1 MSADAIYARYEGIF
15 QGIEAPFAFVDL
27 DAVAANAGEMLGRSS
42 GKPIRVASKS
52 VRCREVLTRIEVLD
66 ERFQGL
72 LCFTLPEALWLYDHG
87 RRDLVVG
94 YPTTDR
100 SSIRRLAKVSRDDPA
115 GAPTLM
121 VDHTAQLDLIESA
134 ISGQGAQ
141 IKVCLEIDPSW
152 RPVGRRGL
160 SIGPKRS
167 PVRTPAEAVALAQD
181 ADSRPGIAVRGAM
194 VYEGQ
199 IAGVGDATPG
209 QAFKNAGIRF
219 MQRAS
224 MRELRDR
231 RAEVVAALREVVPLD
246 FVNGGGTGS
255 LHLTSAEDAVT
266 ELAAGSGFYA
276 PVLFDHY
283 RAFHLRPGAAFAL
296 PLVRQPEA
304 GVLTALG
311 GGYVASGPIGS
322 DRVPEPWLPSG
333 LKLDP
338 LEMAGEVQTPVVGP
352 GTSGLV
358 IGDRVYFRH
367 AKAGELCERFDS
379 LYLVAG
385 EEIVAQAPTYRG
397 EGRAFL

>member
-1 MSADAIYARYEGIF
+1 
-15 QGIEAPFAFVDL
+15 
-27 DAVAANAGEMLGRSS
+27 MLGRAA

-52 VRCREVLTRIEVLD
+52 IRCREMLNRIAELSP
-66 ERFQGL
+66 RFQGL
-72 LCFTLPEALWLYDHG
+72 LCFTLPEALWLYEHG
-87 RRDLVVG
+87 WRDLVVA

-100 SSIRRLAKVSRDDPA
+100 SAIRRLARLSAEDPA
-115 GAPTLM
+115 GAPVVM
-121 VDHTAQLDLIESA
+121 ADHVAHFDLIESA
-134 ISGQGAQ
+134 IAGNGAV

-152 RPVGRRGL
+152 RPFGRRGL

-167 PVRTPAEAVALAQD
+167 PVRTAAAAVELARD
-181 ADSRPGIAVRGAM
+181 ADSRPGIRVTGVM

-199 IAGVGDATPG
+199 IAGVGDSTPG
-209 QAFKNAGIRF
+209 QPLKNLGIRA
-219 MQRAS
+219 MQRVS
-224 MRELRDR
+224 IRELGAR
-231 RAEVVAALREVVPLD
+231 REKVIAALRDEVELE

-255 LHLTSAEDAVT
+255 LHLTSAEDAIT

-283 RAFHLRPGAAFAL
+283 RAFRLRPAAAFAL

-311 GGYVASGPIGS
+311 GGYVASGPVGA
-322 DRVPEPWLPSG
+322 DRLPEPWLPEG

-338 LEMAGEVQTPVVGP
+338 MEGAGEVQTPVVGP
-352 GTSGLV
+352 GTSDLV

-379 LYLVAG
+379 LYLVQG
-385 EEIVAQAPTYRG
+385 EQILAQVPTYRG
-397 EGRAFL
+397 EGRTFL

>member
-1 MSADAIYARYEGIF
+1 MDALHARYEGIF

-27 DAVAANAGEMLGRSS
+27 DAVAANAEEMLGRSR
-42 GKPIRVASKS
+42 GKPVRVASKS
-52 VRCREVLTRIEVLD
+52 IRCREVLTRIVELNP
-66 ERFQGL
+66 RFQGL

-87 RRDLVVG
+87 WRDLVVG

-100 SSIRRLAKVSRDDPA
+100 SAIRRLARVSAEDPG
-115 GAPTLM
+115 GAPVLM
-121 VDHTAQLDLIESA
+121 ADHVAQLDLIESA
-134 ISGQGAQ
+134 IAGREAV

-152 RPVGRRGL
+152 RPFGRRGL

-167 PVRTPAEAVALAQD
+167 PVRDPADAAALARD
-181 ADSRPGIAVRGAM
+181 ADSRPGIRVVGAM

-209 QAFKNAGIRF
+209 HVLKNLGIRL

-224 MRELRDR
+224 MRELRAR
-231 RAEVVAALREVVPLD
+231 RAETIAAIREVCELE

-283 RAFHLRPGAAFAL
+283 RSFRLRPAAAFAL

-311 GGYVASGPIGS
+311 GGYIASGPVGD
-322 DRVPEPWLPSG
+322 DRVPQPWLPPG

-338 LEMAGEVQTPVVGP
+338 MEQAGEVQTPVVGP
-352 GTSGLV
+352 GTAGLV

-379 LYLVAG
+379 LYLLRG

-397 EGRAFL
+397 EGRTFL